1 MQNNKT
7 IEKNNLELIDT
18 HCHINIMVK
27 KNFDTSLTQEHL
39 ADAKKIVDQAIAH
52 RVTRIINVGTSVIES
67 KNCVLLAQT
76 FNSCFAAVGIHPNDC
91 TSEWKNEVKE
101 IEKLI
106 LNDREKRIVAI
117 GECGLDFHY
126 PDFDV
131 ERQKDAFRAQIEL
144 ALNYDLPLIVHTR
157 AAAQETLGVIDEFRD
172 KKLRGVIH
180 CFSEDLAFAQE
191 CIARSFVLGIGGT
204 LTYPKNE
211 ELRRL
216 FSTVALESI
225 ILETDAPYL
234 PIQPMR
240 GKENHPMYIDDIAKF
255 LAQLRNETI
264 EKIAY
269 QTTFNSL
276 QLFSTISE

>member
-7 IEKNNLELIDT
+7 IENNNLELIDT

-27 KNFDTSLTQEHL
+27 KIFDTPLTQEHL
-39 ADAKKIVDQAIAH
+39 VAAKIIVDQAIAH
-52 RVTRIINVGTSVIES
+52 RVTQIINVGTSVIES

-106 LNDREKRIVAI
+106 LNDWEKRIVAI

-126 PDFDV
+126 PDFDLQ
-131 ERQKDAFRAQIEL
+131 RQKDAFRAQIEL
-144 ALNYDLPLIVHTR
+144 ALKYDLPLIVHTR

-191 CIARSFVLGIGGT
+191 CIARSFVLGIGGP

-211 ELRRL
+211 ELRRV
-216 FSTVALESI
+216 FSSVPLESI

-240 GKENHPMYIDDIAKF
+240 GKENHPMYIEAVAVF
-255 LAQLRNETI
+255 LAQLRNDTI
-264 EKIAY
+264 ENIAH
-269 QTTFNSL
+269 TTTDNAHK
-276 QLFSTISE
+276 LFFSII